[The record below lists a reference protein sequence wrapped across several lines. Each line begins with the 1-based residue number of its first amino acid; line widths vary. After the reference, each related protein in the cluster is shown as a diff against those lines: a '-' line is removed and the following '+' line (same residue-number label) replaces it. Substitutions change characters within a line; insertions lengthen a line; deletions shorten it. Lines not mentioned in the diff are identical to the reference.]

1 MLNFR
6 KYLPFLILY
15 SLFYT
20 DLVIANL
27 SELTDQQKSILET
40 LPPDQRD
47 GIMIKMQTAQGLQ
60 EEIEETFDLE
70 NSINL
75 NCIMSKA
82 CR

>member
-47 GIMIKMQTAQGLQ
+47 GIMAKMQTAQSLQ
-60 EEIEETFDLE
+60 DEIEETFDLE
-70 NSINL
+70 NSMIV
-75 NCIMSKA
+75 I
-82 CR
+82 